1 MSEEEDAPVS
11 IATKSYSGT
20 RTSAGCVVTV
30 TTTDEDG
37 ATHSRLLDPRH
48 DIYNHSPDF
57 EWGGGGRG
65 SAQLA
70 LAILAEYLE
79 DPALA
84 LELHQSF
91 KVRVVAALPYEGWT
105 LSDEDVAEAILHLG

>member
-1 MSEEEDAPVS
+1 MSEEDSPVPV
-11 IATKSYSGT
+11 ATKSYSGT
-20 RTSAGCVVTV
+20 RTSAGCVVAV
-30 TTTDEDG
+30 TTIDADG
-37 ATHSRLLDPRH
+37 STHSRLLDPRH
-48 DIYNHSPDF
+48 DICNHSPSF

-91 KVRVVAALPYEGWT
+91 KVRVVAVLPYEGWT